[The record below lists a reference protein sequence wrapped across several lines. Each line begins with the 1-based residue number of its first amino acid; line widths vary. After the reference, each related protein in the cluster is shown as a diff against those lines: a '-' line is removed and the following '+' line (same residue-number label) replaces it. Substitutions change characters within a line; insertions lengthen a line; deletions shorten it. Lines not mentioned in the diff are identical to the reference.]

1 MGAVSTAKQMAGLLG
16 AAAAGQSSD
25 AEAGFV
31 TRAGREVLEFF
42 HGSPAK
48 FDKFELPAEVGT
60 SNGQMYGHGVYGSD
74 SIDTAKGYRP
84 RDYDAEEMMMAEY
97 NAAIDAEDYDAAA
110 MWENAMLHITPDEL
124 RRDFSSA
131 DYPEGLADS
140 VASKIEAQGQKGM
153 LASVEAD
160 IDSNSML
167 DWDLPVSEQ
176 PEKVRETL
184 LLFGYDK
191 DQTGAEV
198 YEQLTKDRAGLRSR
212 NIDRVAAKRKEAH
225 ERMES
230 LKPDFAIGDD
240 VDLEALINGQPYNG
254 PVPKESDAFK
264 AAEQDYLATFD
275 EMQVFADENTAA
287 GAAKTLDELGVH
299 GIRYPNPDRAT
310 NAYGKG
316 PEVED
321 ASNYVVF
328 DPNKMRIT
336 QQGNAT
342 PGFMAL
348 LGAGG
353 AGATAAAR
361 GSHPVSQQAG
371 QLWDDLKGTAQGL
384 LDVAEMPARGLQ
396 GLGRVGYGMLTGEG
410 FDESM
415 RQGNDVLQGGTE
427 AAAQKAGDEVF
438 KRTGSAEMATAA
450 YTAVMTGSP
459 I

>member
-1 MGAVSTAKQMAGLLG
+1 MGAVSSARQGVGGLLG
-16 AAAAGQSSD
+16 LAAAAQSSD

-31 TRAGREVLEFF
+31 TRGGKEVLEFF

-48 FDKFELPAEVGT
+48 FDKFQLPAEVGT

-74 SIDTAKGYRP
+74 SVDTAKGYRP

-160 IDSNSML
+160 INSNSML

-184 LLFGYDK
+184 LLWGYDK
-191 DQTGAEV
+191 DQTGAQV
-198 YEQLTKDRAGLRSR
+198 YEQLQKDRAQLRRR
-212 NIDRVAAKRKEAH
+212 NIDKVAAKRKEAH

-230 LKPDFAIGDD
+230 LRAPFEAGDD
-240 VDLEALINGQPYNG
+240 VDLEALLNGEPYKG
-254 PVPKESDAFK
+254 PVPHESDAFK
-264 AAEQDYLATFD
+264 AAEQKYLATFD
-275 EMQVFADENTAA
+275 EMQVLADESVAS
-287 GAAKTLDELGVH
+287 GAAKTLDELGIH
-299 GIRYPNPDRAT
+299 GVRYPNPELE
-310 NAYGKG
+310 NG
-316 PEVED
+316 E
-321 ASNYVVF
+321 SNYVVF
-328 DPNKMRIT
+328 DPDKMRIT

-342 PGFMAL
+342 PGFMSL

-371 QLWDDLKGTAQGL
+371 QVWDDLKGTAKGL

-410 FDESM
+410 FDEAM
-415 RQGNDVLQGGTE
+415 KQGNDVLQGGTE
-427 AAAQKAGDEVF
+427 AAAQRAGDEVF
-438 KRTGSAEMATAA
+438 RRTGSAEMATAA